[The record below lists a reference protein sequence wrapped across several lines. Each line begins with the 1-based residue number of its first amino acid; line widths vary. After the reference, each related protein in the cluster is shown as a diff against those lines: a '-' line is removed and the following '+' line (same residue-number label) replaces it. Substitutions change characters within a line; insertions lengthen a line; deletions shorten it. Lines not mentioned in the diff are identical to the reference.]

1 MSSKGGQ
8 GWPKA
13 SRQGGA
19 KAGRGVPPTS
29 RFVSSRGAPDDPR
42 GGQGWPEA
50 SCQGGPRLARGERLM
65 SSHRVAG
72 HQREL
77 LMIQEGPRLA
87 QGKSPRGGQGWL
99 EECRLRLVPSGGHVT
114 SGVGRRAPVGHR
126 APTQERRRR
135 NSAGGEMST
144 GVSSGR
150 NRKRLRGEVQWW
162 VPGGCSAVRG
172 VCAPCTARR
181 VHGSRASGLH
191 RSAGGEMSAGV
202 SFGRNRKRL
211 RDEVRWWVPGGCSVV
226 RGVRAP
232 CTARRVAR
240 RYLRG
245 RVLVFVLSILR
256 RNT

>member
-1 MSSKGGQ
+1 MSSQ
-8 GWPKA
+8 
-13 SRQGGA
+13 
-19 KAGRGVPPTS
+19 
-29 RFVSSRGAPDDPR
+29 
-42 GGQGWPEA
+42 
-50 SCQGGPRLARGERLM
+50 
-65 SSHRVAG
+65 RVAG

-77 LMIQEGPRLA
+77 LMIQERPRLA

-150 NRKRLRGEVQWW
+150 NRKRLRDEVQWW

-181 VHGSRASGLH
+181 VHGSRASGVH
-191 RSAGGEMSAGV
+191 RSAGGEMSTGV

-232 CTARRVAR
+232 CTARRVRGGTCGDVCWYLFFRSCGEATPCLGRCPGEDTCILGYLDPERCLLVKRVVSRVDLQAGGSAWRGPAR
-240 RYLRG
+240 EKGVLLRFFQNAG
-245 RVLVFVLSILR
+245 
-256 RNT
+256 

>member
-1 MSSKGGQ
+1 
-8 GWPKA
+8 
-13 SRQGGA
+13 
-19 KAGRGVPPTS
+19 
-29 RFVSSRGAPDDPR
+29 
-42 GGQGWPEA
+42 
-50 SCQGGPRLARGERLM
+50 M

-72 HQREL
+72 HQRELLMIQEGPRLAQGKSPRGGQGWLEECRLRLVPSGGHVTSGVGRRAPGVGHRAHNRGEL

-191 RSAGGEMSAGV
+191 RSAGGEMSTGV